1 MIFIAT
7 FFLGLQLGATACA
20 ISCMPVLAPILLNK
34 SDNKLQSLGVLYKF
48 FSAKIVAYTLISSL
62 AFFGSAFIKNNIQ
75 SIQINKF
82 LGVVII
88 LLGIVLLIKSI
99 QNKTSCKTSCTDS
112 TFDKSSYFLI
122 GFFSSFS
129 FCVPLLSLVTISAS
143 SSSFEY
149 SLFYGI
155 SFGLGVVT
163 IPFLFFYL
171 FIYQISSHILK
182 ELSSH
187 KTKIEFFASSILIL
201 VGFLIF
207 FELLKL

>member
-20 ISCMPVLAPILLNK
+20 ISCMPILAPILLNK
-34 SDNKLQSLGVLYKF
+34 SDNNPQALAILYRFFGAKVL
-48 FSAKIVAYTLISSL
+48 AYTLISSL
-62 AFFGSAFIKNNIQ
+62 AFFGSAFIKNHIQ
-75 SIQINKF
+75 SIQINK
-82 LGVVII
+82 LMGVII
-88 LLGIVLLIKSI
+88 VLLGIVLLVKSI
-99 QNKTSCKTSCTDS
+99 QNKTSCKTSCS
-112 TFDKSSYFLI
+112 NSSFDKSSYFLI

-143 SSSFEY
+143 SSSFVY

-155 SFGLGVVT
+155 SFGFGVIA

-171 FIYQISSHILK
+171 FVYQISSHILK
-182 ELSSH
+182 ELTNY

-201 VGFLIF
+201 VGFLVF